1 MKCRIFNEKV
11 KIKTSSEQHSELKLK
26 FIFFINGPE
35 EVVQEFFYP
44 KITFTNELLKN
55 KFMDRTSGPRFND
68 GPF

>member
-1 MKCRIFNEKV
+1 MKCGIFNEKV
-11 KIKTSSEQHSELKLK
+11 KIKTSSEHHSELKLK
-26 FIFFINGPE
+26 LFFFINGPK

-55 KFMDRTSGPRFND
+55 KFLDRTSGPRFND